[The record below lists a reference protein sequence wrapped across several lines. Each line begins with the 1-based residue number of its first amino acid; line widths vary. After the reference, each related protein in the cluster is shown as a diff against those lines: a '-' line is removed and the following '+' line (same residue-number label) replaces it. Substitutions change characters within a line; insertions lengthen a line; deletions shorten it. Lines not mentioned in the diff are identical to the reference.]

1 MRPKTP
7 PRGAPQGLR
16 PVAKR
21 VPTVQQGPCGRIQLA
36 PWGLKI
42 PLRSSPRKR
51 GPSPGRWIPAFAGM
65 SGVLCAADNDLR
77 GPRTPPQIPHPRD
90 VSSTN
95 GKPPGG
101 DPAAPVRRR
110 SCRGAGSA
118 TAGVAR
124 YMATIDALRQGAPL
138 VQPHFRCGAGHPSGT
153 RVRHPACGVPN
164 PRPGHLRP
172 GD

>member
-77 GPRTPPQIPHPRD
+77 GPRTPPQIPHPRH
-90 VSSTN
+90 VSSTK
-95 GKPPGG
+95 GKPPGADDEACVAG
-101 DPAAPVRRR
+101 DWCP
-110 SCRGAGSA
+110 GAGRFVDGA
-118 TAGVAR
+118 TLG
-124 YMATIDALRQGAPL
+124 MSILEALYA
-138 VQPHFRCGAGHPSGT
+138 
-153 RVRHPACGVPN
+153 
-164 PRPGHLRP
+164 
-172 GD
+172 